1 MSGQQQLVGQLRQAG
16 YRLTG
21 PRCLIVELI
30 AEQDGH
36 FTSGE
41 LLQRVASVAPQIGR
55 ATVFRTIELLLSL
68 GLLERVHS
76 GAALGARRGAFPV
89 GAATPRGD
97 TYVVSHGGHQH
108 HLICS
113 HCGMVTATAGCT
125 ISEAVAALARQAGYV
140 AERHWLEIVGRCPR
154 CSAAEG
160 S

>member
-1 MSGQQQLVGQLRQAG
+1 VSGQQQLVGQLRQAG
-16 YRLTG
+16 HRLTG

-30 AEQDGH
+30 AERDGH

-76 GAALGARRGAFPV
+76 GTA
-89 GAATPRGD
+89 RGD
-97 TYVVSHGGHQH
+97 TYVVSHAGHHH

-113 HCGMVTATAGCT
+113 HCGAVTPTAGCT
-125 ISEAVAALARQAGYV
+125 ISDAVAALARQAGYV

-154 CSAAEG
+154 CSTAEG